1 LTYWKVSSAVNYN
14 HEEKKFNDALAA
26 CGLVQSILTTEELI
40 THMEKDT
47 KTMHNVSFFSP

>member
-1 LTYWKVSSAVNYN
+1 MNYN